1 MEIRAIFILLGL
13 AVAAGAFAEA
23 YTWTDD
29 QGIVHYSGWPNLG
42 VKAIEIGDGN
52 TQRPRSAPQAI
63 AALPDGEDT
72 AAPASIGYQNLK
84 VASPGAEETLWN
96 IEGSLNGTLT
106 LTQSLRSGHQ
116 VRVYFE
122 GAPQIVSN
130 ATL

>member
-13 AVAAGAFAEA
+13 AMAAGAFAEA
-23 YTWTDD
+23 YTWIDD
-29 QGIVHYSGWPNLG
+29 QSIVHYSGCPNLG

-72 AAPASIGYQNLK
+72 AAPASIGYQNLE

-96 IEGSLNGTLT
+96 I
-106 LTQSLRSGHQ
+106 
-116 VRVYFE
+116 
-122 GAPQIVSN
+122 
-130 ATL
+130 